1 VIALRQYLAL
11 SRRAIAN
18 TFRQPA
24 AIVPT
29 LAFPLIFMALSSAAF
44 DRTTSLPEFPPVE
57 SFLQFLIATTIV
69 QGALF
74 GATPAGADMAKDI
87 ENGFFER
94 LVASP
99 VARTSILVGRM
110 AGVAV
115 LSFVQAWLYFGVAS
129 LFGLEV
135 AGGLLG
141 MLLVAVV
148 AAVIGAGIGSLMMA
162 FAIRSGSAE
171 AVQGSFPLMFVLFFF
186 SNAFFPLEL
195 MEDGWFEAVAS
206 ANPLSSL
213 IDGLRHQVIFGA
225 DAGEFLTALAVAGGL
240 FTVGVSL
247 AAVAL
252 RARLAR
258 GS

>member
-1 VIALRQYLAL
+1 MTALRQYLAL
-11 SRRAIAN
+11 SRRAITN

-29 LAFPLIFMALSSAAF
+29 LVFPLIFMALSSAAF
-44 DRTTSLPEFPPVE
+44 DRTISLPEFPPVE
-57 SFLQFLIATTIV
+57 SFLQFLIATTII

-74 GATPAGADMAKDI
+74 GSTPAGADMAKDI
-87 ENGFFER
+87 EDGFFER

-115 LSFVQAWLYFGVAS
+115 LSFIQAWLYFGVGS
-129 LFGLEV
+129 LFGLDV
-135 AGGLLG
+135 AGGLLA

-148 AAVIGAGIGSLMMA
+148 AAVTGAGIGSLMMA
-162 FAIRSGSAE
+162 FAIRSGSSE
-171 AVQGSFPLMFVLFFF
+171 AVQGSFPLLFVLFFF
-186 SNAFFPLEL
+186 SSAFFPLEL
-195 MEDGWFEAVAS
+195 MDGWFQEVAS

-213 IDGLRHQVIFGA
+213 IDGLRHQIVFGA
-225 DAGEFLTALAVAGGL
+225 DAGQFLTALAVAGGV
-240 FTVGVSL
+240 FVVGVGL
-247 AAVAL
+247 AGVAL